1 MARKGAM
8 VLRIPSASILR
19 TTVTLTVKF
28 LSRQYS
34 YSSGLR
40 INVPTALPELH
51 APPHSVHAP
60 QESDIASHVHGYLR
74 SAHNMHQDRLARKEH
89 RQRPALRAGR
99 LALPARPHGRTHAP
113 QHPLAELLHEREHI
127 RVPKL
132 ARATEEAREVSWSQE
147 NKVHVRHRQDGVQ
160 VRRTL
165 RGLDLD
171 AHLSPQQGA
180 AASRGDRYL
189 SLGTVCD

>member
-1 MARKGAM
+1 M

-99 LALPARPHGRTHAP
+99 LALPARPHGRTHRSTRSPSSSMSASTSGCRSSP
-113 QHPLAELLHEREHI
+113 GQPRKLERS
-127 RVPKL
+127 VGPKKTKSTCGT
-132 ARATEEAREVSWSQE
+132 ARM
-147 NKVHVRHRQDGVQ
+147 
-160 VRRTL
+160 
-165 RGLDLD
+165 
-171 AHLSPQQGA
+171 
-180 AASRGDRYL
+180 ASRFAAPSVVSIWTPTCHHSRVQPRPAEIDISAWAR
-189 SLGTVCD
+189 SVTD